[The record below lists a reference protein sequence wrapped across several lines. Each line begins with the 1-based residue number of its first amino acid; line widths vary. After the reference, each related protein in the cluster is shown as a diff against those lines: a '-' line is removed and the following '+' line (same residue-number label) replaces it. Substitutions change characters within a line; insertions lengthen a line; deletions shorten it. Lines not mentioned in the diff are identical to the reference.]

1 MENHQAS
8 CPLLLYFI
16 SAALFRLF
24 QPNFCHISTYHIP
37 LNVTTSSMLMVES
50 QHRYLFCSLEEYSL
64 IIISMLIEIKK
75 RLQLDIYSIF
85 IRNQAEP
92 LHMIDI
98 K

>member
-1 MENHQAS
+1 MEN
-8 CPLLLYFI
+8 LLSSFI
-16 SAALFRLF
+16 IF
-24 QPNFCHISTYHIP
+24 HISSSSLSSLLTKFLPHIYIP

-98 K
+98 M